1 MKAQREKEINKMI
14 IDNIFYNTENPLG
27 NRTIIPKQAGLYL
40 VGNVILN
47 PVTEE
52 TFYLI
57 KIGMSTNLYNR
68 MKDYS
73 TSNPMMF
80 HIDYKIIEDDA
91 DYSKMNR
98 YKRTALIG
106 KKVKFIEEEYHRAME
121 KLNFTHFE
129 YAQEWFIVSK
139 EVYLEICTKKFNFF
153 TI

>member
-1 MKAQREKEINKMI
+1 MI
-14 IDNIFYNTENPLG
+14 IDNIFYNIENPLG
-27 NRTIIPKQAGLYL
+27 NRTAIPKQAGLYL
-40 VGNVILN
+40 VGNVVFN
-47 PVTEE
+47 PITEE

-80 HIDYKIIEDDA
+80 HIDYKIIEDDE
-91 DYSKMNR
+91 DYGNIAK
-98 YKRTALIG
+98 YKRTALVG
-106 KKVKFIEEEYHRAME
+106 KKVKSVEEQYHRAME
-121 KLNFTHFE
+121 RLHFTHFE

-139 EVYLEICTKKFNFF
+139 EVYFEICTKKFDFF